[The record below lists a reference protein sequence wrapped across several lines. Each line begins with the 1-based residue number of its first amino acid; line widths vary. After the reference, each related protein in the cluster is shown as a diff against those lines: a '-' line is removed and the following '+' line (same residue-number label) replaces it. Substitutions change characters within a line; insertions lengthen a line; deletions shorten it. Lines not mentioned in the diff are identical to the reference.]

1 MYMAGELFTTAPPL
15 ETPTSCPHWRV
26 GMVMGLPS
34 ASKSSSGR
42 PRHTQVA
49 EVEPDFHGEIVTGT
63 DVIECYAT
71 YGHDARIKVSHCN
84 KRYGRH

>member
-1 MYMAGELFTTAPPL
+1 MGCVELTAPLFIP
-15 ETPTSCPHWRV
+15 P
-26 GMVMGLPS
+26 
-34 ASKSSSGR
+34 
-42 PRHTQVA
+42 Q
-49 EVEPDFHGEIVTGT
+49 GT